1 MGTIVDTSKVIH
13 SLTLLSQGQHGE
25 CTEDT
30 QNFLQRKQLQEAH
43 AAQSYP
49 IQNRKSVRFCSR
61 KEALRPE
68 AEWIRRSDEAY
79 LPQKGQDYKKNRT
92 EDGVYGVQ
100 AA

>member
-13 SLTLLSQGQHGE
+13 SLTLPSQRQHGE

-43 AAQSYP
+43 PAQSYP
-49 IQNRKSVRFCSR
+49 IQNRKSISLRSR

-68 AEWIRRSDEAY
+68 AEWIWRSDETY
-79 LPQKGQDYKKNRT
+79 LPQEGQDYKKNRT
-92 EDGVYGVQ
+92 EDGVYRVQ